1 MPALANATLVGG
13 WTGHY
18 ELSPDKTAIVG
29 PVPERPGLFNYNGLS
44 AHGVMQ
50 SRALGEALA
59 GLLATEAWPED
70 MNLDVLG
77 EARFSG
83 GALSVEKMYV

>member
-1 MPALANATLVGG
+1 MAEATLVGG

-29 PVPERPGLFNYNGLS
+29 PVPDRPRIFNYNGLS

-50 SRALGEALA
+50 SRALGDALA
-59 GLLATEAWPED
+59 ELLARGKWPSD
-70 MNLDVLG
+70 LNLDELS
-77 EARFSG
+77 EARFG
-83 GALSVEKMYV
+83 GRALSVEKMYV